1 MEIIL
6 LESIIIM
13 FILSVSLISMRVGNA
28 AKSFKFWKILIF
40 NAMKSYLMLPMIIF
54 GFTISINISGKANVI
69 STLAFVIILMFWFFA
84 NKINISSLLFF
95 ISGTITVVYYWTFI
109 YGILINNKIN
119 DFSKTFSLIIFCF
132 MTCIFS
138 VFFISE
144 IVNSISKKIDYK
156 KKLSLKRIT
165 PEVIFKAIT
174 AALPTVTGII
184 NLLKALKVLK

>member
-1 MEIIL
+1 
-6 LESIIIM
+6 
-13 FILSVSLISMRVGNA
+13 VA
-28 AKSFKFWKILIF
+28 AKAAIHLQRFVLIIYTREV
-40 NAMKSYLMLPMIIF
+40 K
-54 GFTISINISGKANVI
+54 
-69 STLAFVIILMFWFFA
+69 VIILMFWFFA

>member
-1 MEIIL
+1 
-6 LESIIIM
+6 
-13 FILSVSLISMRVGNA
+13 
-28 AKSFKFWKILIF
+28 
-40 NAMKSYLMLPMIIF
+40 
-54 GFTISINISGKANVI
+54 
-69 STLAFVIILMFWFFA
+69 
-84 NKINISSLLFF
+84 
-95 ISGTITVVYYWTFI
+95 
-109 YGILINNKIN
+109 
-119 DFSKTFSLIIFCF
+119 